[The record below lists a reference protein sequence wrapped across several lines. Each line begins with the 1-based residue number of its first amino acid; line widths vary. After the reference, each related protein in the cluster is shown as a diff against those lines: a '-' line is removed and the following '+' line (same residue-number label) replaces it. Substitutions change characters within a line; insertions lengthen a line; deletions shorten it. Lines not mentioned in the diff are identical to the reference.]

1 MSEKEIPQSKLLE
14 HNNGDREHSE
24 SINEHYDNL
33 KEQEESKDEDDEED
47 GISTE
52 EALEQAS
59 EIARDSDEKKKVE
72 QDTKPRH
79 KGAPSKRE
87 LSNTYKEQLG
97 LIQGDMGIAR
107 KTWSKL
113 IHISAI
119 EKASDFIGSTVA
131 KPNALLAGSV
141 FALVS
146 VTILYFLAKHYG
158 FQLSGLETITAFAI
172 GWLLGTLYDYISG
185 LFRRKR

>member
-1 MSEKEIPQSKLLE
+1 MSEREIPQSKPLE
-14 HNNGDREHSE
+14 HNNEGREYSE
-24 SINEHYDNL
+24 ALNEHYDDL
-33 KEQEESKDEDDEED
+33 KEQKENKDEKENDR
-47 GISTE
+47 ISTE

-79 KGAPSKRE
+79 KGAPSKKE
-87 LSNTYKEQLG
+87 LGNTYKEQLT
-97 LIQGDMGIAR
+97 LMQSDMGVAR
-107 KTWSKL
+107 RTWSKL
-113 IHISAI
+113 IHISVI
-119 EKASDFIGSTVA
+119 EKASDLIGSTIA

-185 LFRRKR
+185 LFRRKH